1 MGRKK
6 KSEPKRVRE
15 EALASVHKK
24 ERARRWKKEKERK
37 QGKKQMERL
46 EQGKEI

>member
-15 EALASVHKK
+15 EALASVHEREKK
-24 ERARRWKKEKERK
+24 WKKEKERE
-37 QGKKQMERL
+37 QGKNQMKKL
-46 EQGKEI
+46 EQGEEI

>member
-6 KSEPKRVRE
+6 KSEPKRVRG
-15 EALASVHKK
+15 EALASVH
-24 ERARRWKKEKERK
+24 EKERERWNREK
-37 QGKKQMERL
+37 GEQGKKL

>member
-6 KSEPKRVRE
+6 RSEPKRVRE
-15 EALASVHKK
+15 EALASVHEK
-24 ERARRWKKEKERK
+24 ERERRWKKEKERE
-37 QGKKQMERL
+37 QGKKQVNEL